1 MTNKSGKI
9 AAAAIAVALTGLSA
23 TATAAATMNFDT
35 LPDEGAML
43 STYVENSIT
52 AKAIGGALA
61 YSGQPGFAH
70 IDDSGTGL
78 ASGLDFTMGGL
89 FDAVGFSLTSL
100 GYNFWDPPGP
110 YTDNIV
116 VTGFQGSTIVSTATY
131 LLSDIAGTVQS
142 ILLGAGFTGLSKL
155 RIELLYPVNTAMCD
169 APCGHFDLDSV
180 TLNPAGMAPVPLPAS
195 GLLLL
200 GAGLAVGG
208 LRLRRRA

>member
-1 MTNKSGKI
+1 MANKSVKI
-9 AAAAIAVALTGLSA
+9 AAALAMVVSGMSA
-23 TATAAATMNFDT
+23 TATGAATMNFDT

-43 STYVENSIT
+43 SSYVENGIT
-52 AKAIGGALA
+52 AKSTGGTLA
-61 YSGQPGFAH
+61 FYGSPGFAH
-70 IDDSGTGL
+70 VDDSGTGL
-78 ASGLDFTMGGL
+78 TNGIDFTMGGL

-116 VTGFQGSTIVSTATY
+116 VTGFQGNSIVSTATF

-142 ILLGAGFTGLSKL
+142 IMLGAGFTSLSKL
-155 RIELLYPVNTAMCD
+155 RIELLYPVNSAACD

-180 TLNPAGMAPVPLPAS
+180 TLNAVGPAPVPLPAS

>member
-1 MTNKSGKI
+1 MTRKSGKI
-9 AAAAIAVALTGLSA
+9 AAIIAVVASGLSA
-23 TATAAATMNFDT
+23 TASVAATMNFDT
-35 LPDEGAML
+35 LPDEGAQL
-43 STYVENSIT
+43 STYVENGIT

-61 YSGQPGFAH
+61 YSGSPGFAH

-116 VTGFQGSTIVSTATY
+116 VTGFQGNSIVSTATF

-142 ILLGAGFTGLSKL
+142 IMLGTGFTSLSKL
-155 RIELLYPVNTAMCD
+155 RIELLYPVNSATCD

-180 TLNPAGMAPVPLPAS
+180 TLNAVGPAPVPLPAS

>member
-1 MTNKSGKI
+1 MANKSVKI
-9 AAAAIAVALTGLSA
+9 AAALAVAVSGMSA
-23 TATAAATMNFDT
+23 TASGAATMNFDT

-43 STYVENSIT
+43 SSYVENGIT
-52 AKAIGGALA
+52 ATSTGGTLA
-61 YSGQPGFAH
+61 SYGSPGFAH

-78 ASGLDFTMGGL
+78 TNGIDFTMGGL

-116 VTGFQGSTIVSTATY
+116 VTGFQGSSIVSTATF

-142 ILLGAGFTGLSKL
+142 IMLGTGFTSLSKL
-155 RIELLYPVNTAMCD
+155 RIELLYPVNSAACD
-169 APCGHFDLDSV
+169 TPCGHFDLDSV
-180 TLNPAGMAPVPLPAS
+180 TLNAVGPAPVPLPAS